1 MFQIYFATMP
11 TTKARMR
18 TGSSDSAQSTGSP
31 APARPDCPLF
41 MECEEDELSEAQ
53 VGVLI
58 NVCVFYAVIS

>member
-1 MFQIYFATMP
+1 MP

-18 TGSSDSAQSTGSP
+18 TGSTDSAQSAGSP

-53 VGVLI
+53 VK
-58 NVCVFYAVIS
+58 VFMLCMC